1 MLRILQ
7 FLYSI
12 RAFLLFV
19 LLEVA
24 AVWLIVKNNSPQGAA
39 FFNSSSAIIGSAL
52 KKQSDVFDFFAL
64 AEANEALVEENAT
77 LLEALKGVQVVPD
90 SIGIELDS
98 LLKATYEFKGARVV
112 SNSLRFSQ
120 NHLTLNKGSND
131 GIKAG
136 MGVFNHEGVVGRVKS
151 VSANYAV
158 VISLLNTGMMVSSK
172 IKSNG
177 VFGTINWDGKD
188 PRQTKMLYIGRHVK
202 PQVGDSVI
210 TSGFNA
216 VFPEGITIGV
226 ISEIN
231 SDTDNPNYLNILVD
245 LSTDFSKVG
254 YVYLV
259 ENTQFEELDS
269 LIIKSEVTN
278 EF

>member
-7 FLYSI
+7 FLYSL

-19 LLEVA
+19 LLEVT
-24 AVWLIVKNNSPQGAA
+24 AVWLIVENNSPQGAA

-52 KKQSDVFDFFAL
+52 KTQSDVADFFSL
-64 AEANEALVEENAT
+64 AEANEALITENAS
-77 LLEALKGVQVVPD
+77 LLAALNGVQTIPD
-90 SIGIELDS
+90 SLAIELDS
-98 LLKATYEFKGARVV
+98 LLNATYEFKGARVV

-120 NHLTLNKGSND
+120 NHLTLNKGSKD
-131 GIKAG
+131 GIKPG
-136 MGVFNHEGVVGRVKS
+136 MGVFNHEGVVGRVKTAS
-151 VSANYAV
+151 LNFSIA
-158 VISLLNTGMMVSSK
+158 ISLLNTGMLISSK

-177 VFGTINWDGKD
+177 VFGSVNWDGKD
-188 PRQTKMLYIGRHVK
+188 SRHAKMLYIGRHVNV
-202 PQVGDSVI
+202 QVGDTVI

-216 VFPEGITIGV
+216 VFPEGISIGI
-226 ISEIN
+226 ISKIN
-231 SDTDNPNYLNILVD
+231 SRTDNPNYLDILIA

-259 ENTQFEELDS
+259 ENTQFNELDS
-269 LIIKSEVTN
+269 LNIKSEVTN